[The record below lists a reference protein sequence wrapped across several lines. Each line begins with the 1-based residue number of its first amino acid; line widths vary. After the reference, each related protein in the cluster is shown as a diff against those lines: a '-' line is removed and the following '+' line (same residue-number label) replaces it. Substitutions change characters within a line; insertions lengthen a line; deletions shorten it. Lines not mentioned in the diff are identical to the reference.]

1 MVITILQYSHDGHIA
16 RGAVHK
22 RDPDNPYRLPYTYI
36 NIYRIYIYIYV
47 TSGPMRFIKPEK
59 YRTVLVH
66 YLARVWHFY
75 FLGGLLH
82 PIRGIHPLVNAPRQS
97 PHRPSIVRT
106 DIEFS
111 CEISEFTRV
120 DRFSAARGSS
130 KTTVP
135 SQPGPCQML
144 IGGGI
149 HGNELMENPWNIK
162 KCAAT
167 TSRI

>member
-22 RDPDNPYRLPYTYI
+22 RDPDNPYQLPYTHI
-36 NIYRIYIYIYV
+36 NIYRIYIYV
-47 TSGPMRFIKPEK
+47 TSGPMRFIKPGK

-66 YLARVWHFY
+66 YLARVWLFY

-111 CEISEFTRV
+111 CEISEFTR
-120 DRFSAARGSS
+120 SIGLAPPGEAAKWQSR
-130 KTTVP
+130 P
-135 SQPGPCQML
+135 SQVHVECWYFGS
-144 IGGGI
+144 GI

-162 KCAAT
+162 QCAAT